1 MKFFILLT
9 VLLPLNLFSSN
20 STDRILVAKE
30 IITLDDR
37 YQDIDA
43 IFIKGDRIHSVGSK
57 DKISKEFPDIRVD
70 TAHEN
75 DVKGQSARRA
85 PLHEQKVEGFARE
98 ETSAQRWLWMVRRL
112 PLESARTYL

>member
-9 VLLPLNLFSSN
+9 VLLSLNLFSSN

-57 DKISKEFPDIRVD
+57 DRLSKEFPDVRVD

-75 DVKGQSARRA
+75 NVIIPGFIEHHIH
-85 PLHEQKVEGFARE
+85 PLLSGITMNSEIVAIDD
-98 ETSAQRWLWMVRRL
+98 
-112 PLESARTYL
+112 